1 MTFPSPVSVLFV
13 GGTGTISASSVRRAV
28 ADGMTVTV
36 LNRGSS
42 GSALPAEVTRLTADI
57 HDPASVEAALG
68 GRTFDAVVN
77 FLCFTAE
84 DAQTAIDLF
93 LDRTKQY
100 VHISTASLYG
110 KPVLQVPIT
119 ESTPVHNRFVAYSRA
134 KIEAEKVFQRAH
146 EELGFPVTIVRP
158 SHTYDDANPP
168 LPGGWNVVD
177 RIARGAAIP
186 VHGDGTSLWTLTHA
200 DDFAVGL
207 IGLFANPRAI
217 GEVFHITS
225 DDVYTWDQIYTI
237 VADALGTTPNLVHV
251 PSEMFTLAAPD
262 WGWSELFLGD
272 LGHSAIFDNSKIRR
286 FVPGFAPRLTFHRSV
301 LRMLAWHEAHPE
313 ATAPDA
319 ETEEILDRMVEGYER
334 SRDVFAALA
343 PAPAR
348 LSA

>member
-28 ADGMTVTV
+28 ADGMAVTV
-36 LNRGSS
+36 LNRGSH
-42 GSALPAEVTRLTADI
+42 GAHLPEAVTRLTADI
-57 HDPASVEAALG
+57 HDRASVEEALR

-77 FLCFTAE
+77 FLCFTPK
-84 DAQTAIDLF
+84 DAVAAIDLF
-93 LDRTKQY
+93 RDRTKQY

-119 ESTPVHNRFVAYSRA
+119 ESTPVHNRFVAYSRE
-134 KIEAEKVFQRAH
+134 KIGAEKVFQRAH
-146 EELGFPVTIVRP
+146 EESGFPLTIVRP
-158 SHTYDDANPP
+158 SHTYDDTNPP

-177 RIARGAAIP
+177 RLARGAAIP

-200 DDFAVGL
+200 DDFAQGLVGL
-207 IGLFANPRAI
+207 LANPRAI

-225 DDVYTWDQIYTI
+225 VDVYTWDQIYTI
-237 VADALGTTPNLVHV
+237 VADALGTTPNLVHI
-251 PSEMFTLAAPD
+251 PSELFTVAAPE

-272 LGHSAIFDNSKIRR
+272 LGHSAVFDNTKIRR

-301 LRMLAWHEAHPE
+301 LRMLAWREQHPE
-313 ATAPDA
+313 ATASDP
-319 ETEEILDRMVEGYER
+319 ETEEILERMTLGYER
-334 SRDVFAALA
+334 SRAIFESLA
-343 PAPAR
+343 PAIAR